1 MSGTETVWN
10 DSPGQ
15 TNGEGTG
22 GGYSTIFPTQTFQIG
37 IPKPPSG
44 SPYGKGRM
52 VPDVAADADPNTGY
66 NITVHGSNTVVGGT
80 SAVAPLYAGLFAAFG
95 KKLGFVTPTLYKN
108 PAAFS
113 DITSGGNGY
122 YSAGPGPDPCTGL
135 GVPIGNKLAP
145 LFIPASGHN
154 PSDQM
159 TS

>member
-1 MSGTETVWN
+1 
-10 DSPGQ
+10 
-15 TNGEGTG
+15 
-22 GGYSTIFPTQTFQIG
+22 
-37 IPKPPSG
+37 
-44 SPYGKGRM
+44 M

-108 PAAFS
+108 PTAFA

-135 GVPIGNKLAP
+135 GVPVGKKLAP

-154 PSDQM
+154 PSDQI